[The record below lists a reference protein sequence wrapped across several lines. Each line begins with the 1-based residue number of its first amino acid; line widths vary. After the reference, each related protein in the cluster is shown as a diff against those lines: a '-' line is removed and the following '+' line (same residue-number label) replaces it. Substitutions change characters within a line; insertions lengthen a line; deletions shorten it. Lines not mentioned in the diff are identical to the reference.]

1 MIKSTIR
8 NYKEVFKQLVFKD
21 INYRLSGKQN
31 LTDID
36 GVFEIKGHVFII
48 ESKTHKNGMNDGQL
62 CSLLNQAFNTYMSGK
77 NAQLVYRIGTEDGK
91 LTYLV
96 WGTKQFEDM
105 LNGCEPFP
113 HILKNK
119 TNDWLAKRLQKFEA
133 LSMSCDNKETNQRNR
148 HIFGMTDKL
157 KNII

>member
-8 NYKEVFKQLVFKD
+8 NYTEVFSQLIFKD
-21 INYRLSGKQN
+21 INYKLSGKQN

-48 ESKTHKNGMNDGQL
+48 ESKKHKNGLNDGQL

-77 NAQLVYRIGTEDGK
+77 NAQLVYRIGEKDGQ

-96 WGTKQFEDM
+96 WSTKQFEAM
-105 LNGCEPFP
+105 MRGEEPYPF
-113 HILKNK
+113 IVRNQ
-119 TNDWLAKRLQKFEA
+119 TNDWLATRLEKFEQLA
-133 LSMSCDNKETNQRNR
+133 LKCDNKETNKRNR
-148 HIFGMTDKL
+148 HIFGMTNKL
-157 KNII
+157 KMII